1 MINWIQNWYKENCDG
16 EWEHHQG
23 IKVETLDNPGW
34 NVEINFNFTNTKI
47 SNENWKVYEF
57 SENDWIG
64 YSIID
69 NIFNAS
75 GDPLKLNVILKI
87 FKLITENK
95 SIDEDIIIQL
105 TNENNG

>member
-1 MINWIQNWYKENCDG
+1 MINWIQNWYTENCDG

-23 IKVETLDNPGW
+23 IKIETLDNPGW
-34 NVEINFNFTNTKI
+34 NVEINFNFTNTEVN
-47 SNENWKVYEF
+47 NENWKVYEF

-75 GDPLKLNVILKI
+75 GDSFKLNVILKI

-95 SIDEDIIIQL
+95 SIDEDIVTKLI
-105 TNENNG
+105 NENKG